1 MKLEM
6 LPYKNVNLKT
16 NKILEQL
23 TLSSR
28 ALAELK
34 GYSNTIPNMHI
45 LINAVTINEAKD
57 SSAIENI
64 VTTHDDIYKVL
75 TESGYKEENAKEVV
89 DYRNAIWLGYEQIKN
104 DGYINTNTII
114 KIQGTIEHNNAGI
127 RKLPG
132 TELKN
137 SITGETIYTPP
148 QSEQEIIAYLKN
160 LEDFINNNEDGID
173 PLIKVCLIHY
183 QFESIHPFYD
193 GNGRTGRILNIL
205 YLVLNNLIDSPIL
218 YLSKYINKTKQ
229 EYYKLFNEVRDNNN
243 FEDWILY
250 ILKGIEITS
259 NETISLI
266 EKIQNKMKNYKEEF
280 KSKLPKIYSK
290 ELLESL
296 FYEVYTKIS
305 YIEKACNVTRITA
318 TSYLNQLEEIGL
330 LESEKIGRERL
341 YKNVRLIKLLSES

>member
-1 MKLEM
+1 MELEM
-6 LPYKNVNLKT
+6 LPYKNINLKT

-34 GYSNTIPNMHI
+34 GYANTIPNMHI

-89 DYRNAIWLGYEQIKN
+89 DYRNAIWIGYEQIKK

-114 KIQGTIEHNNAGI
+114 KVQGTIERNNAGI

-148 QSEQEIIAYLKN
+148 QNEQEIRKYLKN
-160 LEDFINNNEDGID
+160 LEDFINDNEDNID

-205 YLVLNNLIDSPIL
+205 YLVLNKLIDSPIL

-229 EYYKLFNEVRDNNN
+229 EYYKLFNEVRNNNN

-259 NETISLI
+259 KETIKLI
-266 EKIQNKMKNYKEEF
+266 EKIQNEMKNYKEEF
-280 KSKLPKIYSK
+280 RTKLPKIYSK
-290 ELLESL
+290 KLLESL
-296 FYEVYTKIS
+296 FYEVYTKIA
-305 YIEKACNVTRITA
+305 YIEKACGVTRLTA

-330 LESEKIGRERL
+330 LESEKIGREKI
-341 YKNVRLIKLLSES
+341 YKNIRLIKLLAEL

>member
-89 DYRNAIWLGYEQIKN
+89 DYRNAIWLGYEQIKK

-148 QSEQEIIAYLKN
+148 QSEQEIRSYLKN
-160 LEDFINNNEDGID
+160 LENFINNNEDDID

-229 EYYKLFNEVRDNNN
+229 EYYKLFNEVRNNNN

-259 NETISLI
+259 KETITLI
-266 EKIQNKMKNYKEEF
+266 EKIQNEMKNYKEEF
-280 KSKLPKIYSK
+280 RNKLPKIYSK

-305 YIEKACNVTRITA
+305 YIEKACNVTRLTA
-318 TSYLNQLEEIGL
+318 SSYLNQLEEIGL
-330 LESEKIGRERL
+330 LQSEKVGRERL
-341 YKNVRLIKLLSES
+341 YKNIRLIKLLSEN